1 MNPGEGLN
9 ISQGGVSL
17 ISVEA
22 QFVTNEKSH
31 AGGELQQPAL
41 NDNLLERVLS
51 PDNLHAAWKQVK
63 GNKGAPGVDGITLE
77 DYPQWAREHWAAT
90 RRALEGGY
98 YIPQPV
104 KRVEIPKPNGGSRLL
119 GIPCVNDRVIQ
130 QAIAQVLTPLID
142 PTFSNASHG
151 FRPGRNAHGAVR
163 QVKGFI
169 EAGYRVA
176 VDVDLSKFFDRVN
189 HDILMAR
196 LSRHVRDKRLL
207 KLIGRYLRAGVV
219 IDGRLHPTPEGVPQ
233 GGPLSP
239 LLANVVLD
247 DLDKLLESRDMPF
260 ARYADDFVIC
270 VKSTSAGYRVMDWVK
285 RFLISQL
292 KLVINEEKS
301 TVVKTNEL
309 HFLGFTFRGKKI
321 RWSDKALSN
330 FKHQHS
336 STDETLLGDL
346 DATPITGNFVSTSR
360 GGSTTLV
367 FRNTT
372 DLYLGLDEWIRRR
385 LRMCYLKQWR
395 KPRTRIRNLIRLG
408 TRTRT
413 AVCLGLSSKGP
424 YRLARTLAT
433 QSGMTNKWLEQQGL
447 VSVRGLWIK
456 FHYA

>member
-1 MNPGEGLN
+1 V
-9 ISQGGVSL
+9 I
-17 ISVEA
+17 
-22 QFVTNEKSH
+22 NEKS
-31 AGGELQQPAL
+31 ATGGELQQPAL
-41 NDNLLERVLS
+41 NDNLLERVLT
-51 PDNLHAAWKQVK
+51 PENLHEAWRQVK
-63 GNKGAPGVDGITLE
+63 GNKGAPGVDGITIE
-77 DYPQWAREHWAAT
+77 DYPQWARQHWAAT

-169 EAGYRVA
+169 TAGHKVA
-176 VDVDLSKFFDRVN
+176 VDVDLSKFFDRVD

-196 LSRHVRDKRLL
+196 LSRHVSDKRLL
-207 KLIGRYLRAGVV
+207 KLIGRYLRAGVE
-219 IDGRLHPTPEGVPQ
+219 IEGIRHPTSEGVPQ

-270 VKSTSAGYRVMDWVK
+270 VKSTSAGHRVMDWVK
-285 RFLISQL
+285 RFLVSQL

-301 TVVKTNEL
+301 KVVKTNEL

-321 RWSDKALSN
+321 RWSDKALSD
-330 FKHQHS
+330 FKHNIRRLTKRS
-336 STDETLLGDL
+336 WGISMPRRYREL
-346 DATPITGNFVSTSR
+346 R
-360 GGSTTLV
+360 
-367 FRNTT
+367 
-372 DLYLGLDEWIRRR
+372 LYIQGWINYFGLSEYYRPLPGLDEWIRRR

-433 QSGMTNKWLEQQGL
+433 QSGMTNKWLAQQGL
-447 VSVRGLWIK
+447 VSVRELWIK